1 MGKELHNLVPD
12 ESLRMKRIQ
21 EYPFKVVEEN
31 LNIDDRLEAMGTL
44 KVYENMGG
52 SVYLFL
58 EPAFMDNL
66 CLIAEA
72 ELKNLSGNKL
82 TVGKTFRE
90 YGYDETWYALVD
102 QLFHFADFYGFSIEV
117 LDLGKKR

>member
-1 MGKELHNLVPD
+1 MGKKLHNLIPD

-21 EYPFKVVEEN
+21 EYPFKADEQN

-44 KVYENMGG
+44 RVYENVGG

-58 EPAFMDNL
+58 EPLMDNL
-66 CLIAEA
+66 CLVAEA
-72 ELKNLSGNKL
+72 ELRSLNEKKL
-82 TVGKTFRE
+82 TLGKTFHE
-90 YGYDETWYALVD
+90 YGYDETWYILVD